1 MIRKHDKISP
11 AKAAHAFEEW
21 AGLFPKGFFVKLVA
35 YADESGTGGNSA
47 VIIIGGLVALR
58 DEWVGFC
65 RDWQRVLNKHSA
77 KYFHFREWAGASS
90 VIRGTRP
97 PNSSFD
103 KNPYKTWSQSKLD
116 EFLIDLAQVAVS
128 DGRLVVGGY
137 VPPNQFIRLR
147 DAQPKEETQTT
158 MSPEEI
164 CLSYFFDSVVSTIS
178 QERRVLKRQGISF
191 FFDHTEVAQWKSII
205 HNGYDFSCKKHRQF
219 KSITIVSEGLR
230 ERVKNGDTEF
240 LPLQAADMVAYRMR
254 QQMENLANLDFTGP
268 TWDKLDNIL
277 FDRMN
282 KSHNAQS
289 DSDRQEML
297 WRIYP
302 NLKGVPY
309 EQAMDTLAAQSK
321 YKNANKTKK

>member
-1 MIRKHDKISP
+1 M
-11 AKAAHAFEEW
+11 
-21 AGLFPKGFFVKLVA
+21 KLVA
-35 YADESGTGGNSA
+35 YVDESGTDGNSA
-47 VIIIGGLVALR
+47 VFIVGGIVAMR
-58 DEWVGFC
+58 EEWANFC
-65 RDWQRVLNKHSA
+65 KSWQYVLNKHSA
-77 KYFHFREWAGASS
+77 PYFHFREWADASA
-90 VIRGTRP
+90 VIRGRRP
-97 PNSSFD
+97 PNSGFL
-103 KNPYKTWSQSKLD
+103 KNPYKTWSQVKLD
-116 EFLIDLAQVAVS
+116 EFLIELAQVAVS

-147 DAQPKEETQTT
+147 DAQPKGETQTT

-205 HNGYDFSCKKHRQF
+205 HNGYEFSCKKHRQF

-240 LPLQAADMVAYRMR
+240 LPLQAADMVAHRMR

-277 FDRMN
+277 FDRIN
-282 KSHNAQS
+282 KSGNAKS
-289 DSDRQEML
+289 ESEMKEIL
-297 WRIYP
+297 WQTYP

-309 EQAMDTLAAQSK
+309 EQAMDAIAAQSK
-321 YKNANKTKK
+321 YKNANNAKK